1 MTLETPAPEG
11 FLPARLLMV
20 HQQVGDRLITLPE
33 ACPMSMSS
41 LGAMLGL
48 LLLDLDTICPSSD
61 DSEPS
66 LVGLAV
72 GAKRKRRARMAAL
85 ERSLLD

>member
-1 MTLETPAPEG
+1 
-11 FLPARLLMV
+11 
-20 HQQVGDRLITLPE
+20 
-33 ACPMSMSS
+33 MSMSS